1 MPRLKSLSAALGL
14 ASIFLGFHLAPP
26 AFADSGQ
33 IAIIEDDAHML
44 SDPAGT
50 LAVMRKLGATV
61 VRLNLQWSAIA
72 PKPTSTR
79 RPSFNDTDPGA
90 YPAANWAHFDNVVL
104 DAKQAGL
111 AVDFIVTVGTPRWA
125 ETSAPPG
132 PNPFAPP
139 GYNPDY
145 SWTPNVS
152 MYNHFV
158 QAVGK
163 RYSGTYKPK
172 GASQPLPRVSFWTL
186 WNEPNFGED
195 LGPQSTNGSKVLTAP
210 IMYRN
215 LLSAGWSALQETGH
229 GRDTILIGETAAR
242 GSEPT
247 PPHRGAPQGDP
258 GNFGQTRP
266 LLFIRTLYCV
276 NSSFSEL
283 RGAAAAAE
291 GCPTNAAGSRAFRK
305 NNPALFQA
313 TGFGDHPY
321 PQNEPPNEDT
331 DNQVDYAD
339 FTDLPNLE
347 RTLDRLQSIY
357 GSGKRFPIYNDEF
370 GYITDP
376 PATNSPT
383 GGGHYVSPANA
394 AYYLNWS
401 EYLSWKS
408 SRLVSYTQYP
418 LWDPAGPGGASYGG
432 FAAGLFTSSGRM
444 KPAYDAY
451 RLPVYLPVT
460 STRRGGSLEVW
471 GAVRPANFA
480 QIDTGTPQVASLQ
493 FQRGSR
499 GSFTTIKSV
508 PITNEQGYFDVRVTF
523 PASGTVRLAWTYPK
537 VDPSFLASAAGD
549 TVYSRSQQ
557 VTIH

>member
-1 MPRLKSLSAALGL
+1 MPRSKSLSAAVGL
-14 ASIFLGFHLAPP
+14 ATIFLAFHLAPP
-26 AFADSGQ
+26 AFANSGQ
-33 IAIIEDDAHML
+33 VAIIEDDAHVL
-44 SDPAGT
+44 NDPAGT

-61 VRLNLQWSAIA
+61 VRVNLQWSAIA
-72 PKPTSTR
+72 PKPYSSR

-90 YPAANWAHFDNVVL
+90 YPRNNWARYDNLVTA
-104 DAKQAGL
+104 AKQAGL
-111 AVDFIVTVGTPRWA
+111 AVDLIVTVGTPRWA

-132 PNPFAPP
+132 
-139 GYNPDY
+139 YNPDY
-145 SWTPNVS
+145 SWMPNVS

-172 GASQPLPRVSFWTL
+172 RAAKPLPRVSFWTL

-195 LGPQSTNGSKVLTAP
+195 LGPQATNGSSVLSAP
-210 IMYRN
+210 NMYRN
-215 LLSAGWSALQETGH
+215 LVNAGWDALYRTGH

-242 GSEPT
+242 GSEQT
-247 PPHRGAPQGDP
+247 PPHPGAPQGNP

-276 NSSFSEL
+276 DSSFNQL
-283 RGAAAAAE
+283 RGAAAAAV

-321 PQNEPPNEDT
+321 PQNEPPNQDS

-376 PATNSPT
+376 PATNSPSA
-383 GGGHYVSPANA
+383 GGNYVSPATA

-408 SRLVSYTQYP
+408 GRLASYMQFP
-418 LWDPAGPGGASYGG
+418 LYDPAGPGGASYGG
-432 FAAGLFTSSGRM
+432 FAAGLFTSSGRE
-444 KPAYDAY
+444 KPAYEAY
-451 RLPVYLPVT
+451 RLPLYLPVT
-460 STRRGGSLEVW
+460 STRRGHSLEVW

-480 QIDTGTPQVASLQ
+480 RTDTGRPQTAKIQ

-499 GSFTTIKSV
+499 GPFSTIKSV
-508 PITNEQGYFDVRVTF
+508 PITNKQGYFDVRVTF
-523 PASGTVRLAWTYPK
+523 PASGTVRLVWTYPK
-537 VDPSFLASAAGD
+537 PDPSFPANVAG
-549 TVYSRSQQ
+549 VSVFSRQ
-557 VTIH
+557 VQVSIH

>member
-1 MPRLKSLSAALGL
+1 MPRMKSLSATLGL
-14 ASIFLGFHLAPP
+14 ASIFLAFHLAPP
-26 AFADSGQ
+26 ALASSGQ
-33 IAIIEDDAHML
+33 IAIIEDDAHVL
-44 SDPAGT
+44 NDPVGT

-61 VRLNLQWSAIA
+61 VRVNLQWSAVA
-72 PKPTSTR
+72 PRPNATK

-90 YPAANWAHFDNVVL
+90 YPAANWARFDNVVIA
-104 DAKQAGL
+104 AKQAGL

-125 ETSAPPG
+125 ESGAPPS
-132 PNPFAPP
+132 
-139 GYNPDY
+139 YNPDY
-145 SWTPNVS
+145 SWMPNIS

-158 QAVGK
+158 QAVAK

-172 GASQPLPRVSFWTL
+172 RSSRPLPRVSFWTL

-195 LGPQSTNGSKVLTAP
+195 LGPQATNGSSVLSAP
-210 IMYRN
+210 RMYRSLVN
-215 LLSAGWSALQETGH
+215 TGWSALQQTGH

-247 PPHRGAPQGDP
+247 PPHGGAPQGDP

-276 NSSFSEL
+276 NSSFNQL
-283 RGAAAAAE
+283 RGSAAAAV

-305 NNPALFQA
+305 NNPPLFQA

-321 PQNEPPNEDT
+321 PENQPPNQDST
-331 DNQVDYAD
+331 NQVDYAD
-339 FTDLPNLE
+339 FPDLPNLE

-376 PATNSPT
+376 PAANSPA
-383 GGGHYVSPANA
+383 GGGNYASPATA

-408 SRLVSYTQYP
+408 GRLVSYMQYP
-418 LWDPAGPGGASYGG
+418 LYDPAGPGGASYGG
-432 FAAGLFTSSGRM
+432 FAAGLFTSSGRE
-444 KPAYDAY
+444 KPAYNAY
-451 RLPVYLPVT
+451 RLPLYLPVT
-460 STRRGGSLEVW
+460 STGRGRSLEVW

-480 QIDTGTPQVASLQ
+480 QTDTKTPQTATIQ

-499 GSFTTIKSV
+499 GPFTAIKTV
-508 PITNEQGYFDVRVTF
+508 PITNKQGYFDVRVTF

-537 VDPSFLASAAGD
+537 VDPSFLASAGGV